1 MAEGMSQLV
10 LVVEDD
16 PEGAEDLRSLL
27 RSGGHEVR
35 VAYTGGAGLILARRY
50 RPSAVVCDIGLADLD
65 GFGVAEALRRDPSTA
80 GTRLVALTGYS
91 DEGTRQRARE
101 SGFDAFLTKPADP
114 WALYEA
120 LT

>member
-1 MAEGMSQLV
+1 MAEELSRLV

-16 PEGAEDLRSLL
+16 PEGAEGLRSLL
-27 RSGGHEVR
+27 RSAGHEMR

-50 RPSAVVCDIGLADLD
+50 RPATVVCDIGLADLD
-65 GFGVAEALRRDPSTA
+65 GFGVAKALRQDPETA
-80 GTRLVALTGYS
+80 GARLVALTGHG

-114 WALYEA
+114 RALWDA
-120 LT
+120 LA